1 MSDDGNLPLAF
12 LLLGGGAVLAFL
24 AMRPWPQTSG
34 GAIEPGAYV
43 VDILK
48 GTPPPAG
55 PSNRPSATE
64 VEWTEAGLVT
74 LVTFWALGKL
84 GGWLQGI
91 APGGNAGGGG
101 EGGSED
107 DPGGS
112 DTGGA
117 GDVIGDLGSD
127 LEDFPVG

>member
-12 LLLGGGAVLAFL
+12 LLLGAGAVLAFL

-34 GAIEPGAYV
+34 GAVQPGAYV

-55 PSNRPSATE
+55 PSNRPSNTE

-74 LVTFWALGKL
+74 LLTFWALGKM
-84 GGWLQGI
+84 GGWLKGI
-91 APGGNAGGGG
+91 APGGNSAGGG
-101 EGGSED
+101 ED
-107 DPGGS
+107 DPDDS

-117 GDVIGDLGSD
+117 GDVVGDLGTD